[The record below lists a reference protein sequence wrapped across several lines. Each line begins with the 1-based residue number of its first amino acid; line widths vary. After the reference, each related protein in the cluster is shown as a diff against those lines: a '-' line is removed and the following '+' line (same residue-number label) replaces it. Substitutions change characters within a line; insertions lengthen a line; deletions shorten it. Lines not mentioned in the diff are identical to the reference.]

1 MAFNIEHPSVILE
14 EEIIA
19 ALRSVVPDAEQAGRL
34 HTAQLNIIYEHKW
47 FKLFV
52 PPESGGLQLS
62 LPEALK
68 LEEALSWVDGSLGW
82 VVTLCA
88 GAGWFIGFM
97 PLHVSS
103 VLFKNKELCIAGSGA
118 INGYA
123 DLTEN
128 GFVLN
133 GSWPYASGALHA
145 TDFTANCLL
154 RKNNEQVYHTD
165 GRPQVAAFILQSNE
179 VTLKK
184 TWKTMGMLATGSH
197 AFEVSNLTIPA
208 DRLFKIEP
216 DHAVLNNPVYQYP
229 FLQLAETT
237 LAVNMSGMASR
248 FVELIEHEMLQKDL
262 KIPTDNLIRASV
274 LQEVDLKLNQSRKIF
289 FKAVEESWEALLYTK
304 TIPLDLLHEVSR
316 VSQDLVQTA
325 KACMNT
331 LYPYGGLKA
340 ATSDTEMNRIWRN
353 FYTASQHA
361 LFHK

>member
-1 MAFNIEHPSVILE
+1 MAYNIHHPSS
-14 EEIIA
+14 IIDKQLITT
-19 ALRSVVPDAEQAGRL
+19 LRTVAPDAEQLGML
-34 HTAQLNIIYEHKW
+34 HPAQLNIIFERKW

-52 PPESGGLQLS
+52 PSEFGGLQLS

-68 LEEALSWVDGSLGW
+68 LEEALSWIDGSLGW

-88 GAGWFIGFM
+88 GAGWFAGFI
-97 PLHVSS
+97 PQQVSS
-103 VLFKNKELCIAGSGA
+103 TLFKDEKLCIAGSGA

-145 TDFTANCLL
+145 TAFTANCFI
-154 RKNNEQVYHTD
+154 RKNNELVCHAD
-165 GRPQVAAFILQSNE
+165 GTPQVAAFILQSHE
-179 VTLKK
+179 VMLKK

-197 AFEVSNLTIPA
+197 AFEVADLTVPA
-208 DRLFKIEP
+208 DRLFKIVPE
-216 DHAVLNNPVYQYP
+216 HTVLNNPVYRYP

-248 FVELIEHEMLQKDL
+248 FIELIEHAFVQKDL
-262 KIPTDNLIRASV
+262 KMSTDNLKRESI
-274 LQEVDLKLNQSRKIF
+274 LQEVNHKLNQSRKVF
-289 FKAVEESWEALLYTK
+289 FETVTESWETLVVTK
-304 TIPLDLLHEVSR
+304 TISSDLLNEVSR

-325 KACMNT
+325 KACVNT

-340 ATSDTEMNRIWRN
+340 ATADTEMNRIWRN

-361 LFHK
+361 LFNK